1 MKLERITITGLD
13 CQTEIFRLERIAKG
27 FWPLVEFALLASPS
41 RAGKDNRYPTI
52 EEIKTWLGHAR
63 LFKMAVHICGRYS
76 RKPNEFFADLGPDH
90 SRFFER
96 MQWNVDPSH
105 LKPAAIEEMIQ
116 MATALELTVIV
127 QIRDEESKA
136 LLKTL
141 RDGGV
146 KAEPLFDASGGRG
159 LPFENVRTPL
169 DSPVTG
175 RWTGYA
181 GGISPETVSG
191 VLERL
196 EAELPKDQ
204 PVWIDMETG
213 VRTDDWLDLDKV
225 QEVLC
230 RCYTF
235 TQEQKRP

>member
-13 CQTEIFRLERIAKG
+13 CRTDVFRLERIAKG
-27 FWPLVEFALLASPS
+27 FWPLVEFGILASPS
-41 RAGKDNRYPTI
+41 QAGKANRYPRMD
-52 EEIKTWLGHAR
+52 EIKTWLGHSR
-63 LFKMAVHICGRYS
+63 LFKMAVHICGRFS
-76 RKPNEFFADLGPDH
+76 RKPGEFFEAIGPDH
-90 SRFFER
+90 SQFFER
-96 MQWNVDPSH
+96 MQWNVAPSH
-105 LKPAAIEEMIQ
+105 LKPAGIEAMIQ

-127 QIRDEESKA
+127 QIRDEESEK

-141 RDGGV
+141 QESGV
-146 KAEPLFDASGGRG
+146 KAQPLFDASGGRG
-159 LPFENVRTPL
+159 LPFETVQKPL
-169 DSPVTG
+169 DRPATG

-181 GGISPETVSG
+181 GGITPETVTG

-196 EAELPKDQ
+196 EAELPKEQ

-230 RCYTF
+230 RCF
-235 TQEQKRP
+235 VFMQEQKR